1 MKGTSNKSWHIY
13 IIVGVIVSLPWLVY
27 LGFFCGQTISTNT
40 SDWGSFGDYIGGVS
54 SVITA
59 FVVIYISRHL
69 DRKDTYHDKMRS
81 AISEIYDQLVKID
94 ADNVDSRK
102 NTKFLR
108 LVDKN
113 RLYLPESLY
122 KDLIKLHDY
131 YVSLQDNAKRIPEF
145 EVEVFDSLRKLYD

>member
-1 MKGTSNKSWHIY
+1 MNGKSKKSWCIY
-13 IIVGVIVSLPWLVY
+13 AIGALIVLLPWVVY
-27 LGFFCGQTISTNT
+27 VIYFHNQTISTST
-40 SDWGSFGDYIGGVS
+40 ADWGSFGDYIGGVS

-94 ADNVDSRK
+94 AAHVDLRK

-122 KDLIKLHDY
+122 NDLVKLHDY
-131 YVSLQDNAKRIPEF
+131 YVSLQNNGNADPSF
-145 EVEVFDSLRKLYD
+145 EDAIIKDLIKLYD

>member
-1 MKGTSNKSWHIY
+1 MNGKSTKSWSIY
-13 IIVGVIVSLPWLVY
+13 TIGALAVLSPWVVY
-27 LGFFCGQTISTNT
+27 LIFFHDQTISTCT
-40 SDWGSFGDYIGGVS
+40 ADWGSFGDYIGGVS

-69 DRKDTYHDKMRS
+69 ERRDTYHDKMRS

-94 ADNVDSRK
+94 AEHVDLRK
-102 NTKFLR
+102 NTKLLR

-122 KDLIKLHDY
+122 NDLVKLHDY
-131 YVSLQDNAKRIPEF
+131 YVTLQNKGNRDLSF
-145 EVEVFDSLRKLYD
+145 EDDVIQALRNLYD

>member
-1 MKGTSNKSWHIY
+1 MSGKNKKSWGIY
-13 IIVGVIVSLPWLVY
+13 ALGGIAVMSPWVIYVI
-27 LGFFCGQTISTNT
+27 FFHNQTISSST

-69 DRKDTYHDKMRS
+69 DRKDTYHDKIRS

-94 ADNVDSRK
+94 AEHVDNRK
-102 NTKFLR
+102 TTKFLR
-108 LVDKN
+108 LVEKN

-122 KDLIKLHDY
+122 NDLVKLHDY
-131 YVSLQDNAKRIPEF
+131 FVSLQNNGNRDHSF
-145 EVEVFDSLRKLYD
+145 EEDIIHGLKKLYD